1 MCPEQQ
7 VEGELVGTAVKYHF
21 RSHCHTDDRENEVSA
36 VGVND
41 GHFLN
46 DIDKTQPAEEASQAD
61 KASLHQEG
69 KDQGGDVAMQPL
81 RSELHLQ
88 SRDDQAGTQSVKRKL
103 RYPLAVLC
111 IQKAGADCC
120 KASWRTAYSSGADL
134 YSLSRSF
141 HNAAPDFQQATSID
155 TLQGEYKGEK
165 YNRVNIQQE
174 TVCFQLK

>member
-1 MCPEQQ
+1 MILLSPKLK
-7 VEGELVGTAVKYHF
+7 ELI
-21 RSHCHTDDRENEVSA
+21 TDDRENEVSA

-69 KDQGGDVAMQPL
+69 KDQGGVVAMQPL

-120 KASWRTAYSSGADL
+120 KADCRDK
-134 YSLSRSF
+134 
-141 HNAAPDFQQATSID
+141 HH
-155 TLQGEYKGEK
+155 GEQL
-165 YNRVNIQQE
+165 IHQE
-174 TVCFQLK
+174 QTCIH